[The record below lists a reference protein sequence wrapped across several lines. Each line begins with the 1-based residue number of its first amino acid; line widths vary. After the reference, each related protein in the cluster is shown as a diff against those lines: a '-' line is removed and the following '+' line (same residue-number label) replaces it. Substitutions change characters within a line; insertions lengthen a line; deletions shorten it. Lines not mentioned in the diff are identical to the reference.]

1 MLKILSK
8 LYDSLL
14 DKYKKLGGV
23 LCKLIYSLSLSF
35 LM

>member
-1 MLKILSK
+1 MLKVLSKLYAGK

-23 LCKLIYSLSLSF
+23 LCILIYY
-35 LM
+35 